1 MVDLQKLR
9 AGAPARIIR
18 RHRRLLA
25 ATCAALA
32 VLLALG
38 SVSSAGA
45 PAAAVAGGPI
55 TALGQGELAIPVPLS
70 PPAAAG
76 LLHLGDVIDVI
87 AISDSGTAATVARDA
102 LVLGVP
108 AGGGFMSAAS
118 AIVLI
123 AVDELTALRIA
134 GATGTGDLT
143 FALHPTSPR

>member
-1 MVDLQKLR
+1 MVDLHKLR
-9 AGAPARIIR
+9 AGAPARVIR
-18 RHRRLLA
+18 RHRRFIA
-25 ATCAALA
+25 ASCAALA

-38 SVSSAGA
+38 SVRSAGT
-45 PAAAVAGGPI
+45 PSAAVAGGPI
-55 TALGQGELAIPVPLS
+55 AALVQGELAIPVPLS

-87 AISDSGTAATVARDA
+87 AISESGTASTVARGA

-118 AIVLI
+118 AIVLV

-134 GATGTGDLT
+134 GATGSGELT

>member
-1 MVDLQKLR
+1 MINLRKLR
-9 AGAPARIIR
+9 TGAPAQFIR
-18 RHRRLLA
+18 RHRRALA

-32 VLLALG
+32 VLTALG
-38 SVSSAGA
+38 SVRSAGDL
-45 PAAAVAGGPI
+45 PATEAAHSI
-55 TALGQGELAIPVPLS
+55 TTLDPGERAIPVPLS

-87 AISDSGTAATVARDA
+87 AISDSGTASTVARGA
-102 LVLGVP
+102 LVTGVP
-108 AGGGFMSAAS
+108 AAGGFMSSAS
-118 AIVLI
+118 AIVVV